1 MKFRLKFT
9 KAQISENQHKMT
21 DMQAKKRPTNHECVN
36 INIVHLSSISDPPS
50 KPSHFKL
57 QHMMINCWKEHDR
70 VKFIITALGIFLSY
84 LCVGIFHEKIMK
96 TRYGNEKNADGS
108 IGETYTYANTLAGV
122 SILSG
127 FIFIGGKV

>member
-50 KPSHFKL
+50 KARHFKL

-96 TRYGNEKNADGS
+96 TRYGNENNADGS
-108 IGETYTYANTLAGV
+108 IGEMYTYANTLAGV

>member
-1 MKFRLKFT
+1 MKFRLKFKKT
-9 KAQISENQHKMT
+9 QISENQQKMT

-36 INIVHLSSISDPPS
+36 INIVHLSGISDPPS
-50 KPSHFKL
+50 KARRFKL